1 MYGKERVGNMRKK
14 FLVTSYYRCKKTGV
28 MVSGVAEV
36 NEGISKD
43 GNPYGITTATM
54 QTVEG
59 QYPLGTILTAEMNL
73 SIETPAQTQRAVK
86 QVVK

>member
-1 MYGKERVGNMRKK
+1 MKKK

-36 NEGISKD
+36 NEGVSKD
-43 GNPYGITTATM
+43 GNHYGISTATM

-59 QYPLGTILTAEMNL
+59 QYPLGTILAAEMNL
-73 SIETPAQTQRAVK
+73 SIEAPMQTARAVK